1 MRTPFDYLDVI
12 KAKAGSGFSDPKGYT
27 LLLSGYHLDEMVGV
41 GLGTYEKV
49 YSRIHDKINKIKKAE
64 GLEAKIRQAEE
75 NLRKNRNQLEK
86 EMRFMSQKK
95 VEVEKRFGSLD
106 GKQQEAMSMEAW
118 LERRKASKLVEER
131 AGWEKRE
138 LNEGGHLFYF
148 KNVAGVEGGEV
159 IGTWDIP
166 EDFEQY
172 EESGIKKGMM
182 VGEEGEEGGAAENED
197 NWETTDEMKESEER
211 DKVRLLVR
219 MIAQDEGLIQT
230 LAKKLGVLI
239 KLDKGENLV
248 EMMRS
253 REGAGDDMKRFPGQA
268 ARELAEEDI
277 PWSDSDDEQGNTG
290 EGEAETADELL
301 GESNLR
307 SASELPQHHGDVARM
322 KVKRRKAE
330 GMRMTEVGGKVG
342 KTPANIPKLRINP
355 KKDEGTAIGT
365 GDFGNGED
373 DSMHIE
379 KHIKG
384 VGWRRLDR
392 AKVSPNFYEKIT
404 KPHPLHT
411 KEAFTNSMSSYRM
424 ATMVDPSKI
433 GDVKEPDFQSMH
445 RFESLFIKDVLGD
458 GLRVVGQTR
467 QRKEREEQL
476 LAGGGLEAIAANQ
489 PNEMTLADQHGTK
502 GKSLEEEDD
511 ADNLAHKAIECCRT
525 GNITDLEFILDRNII
540 DVNSKDENG
549 NSLLHLCCQQGNKR
563 MVKFMLRRGADIKT
577 QNAAGNSVLH
587 HCHLYSHF
595 ELAQY
600 LLSKGA
606 DDSLVNADGC
616 TCYEGL
622 TQEAV
627 GEI

>member
-1 MRTPFDYLDVI
+1 VI
-12 KAKAGSGFSDPKGYT
+12 
-27 LLLSGYHLDEMVGV
+27 
-41 GLGTYEKV
+41 
-49 YSRIHDKINKIKKAE
+49 
-64 GLEAKIRQAEE
+64 
-75 NLRKNRNQLEK
+75 
-86 EMRFMSQKK
+86 
-95 VEVEKRFGSLD
+95 
-106 GKQQEAMSMEAW
+106 
-118 LERRKASKLVEER
+118 
-131 AGWEKRE
+131 
-138 LNEGGHLFYF
+138 
-148 KNVAGVEGGEV
+148 
-159 IGTWDIP
+159 
-166 EDFEQY
+166 
-172 EESGIKKGMM
+172 
-182 VGEEGEEGGAAENED
+182 EGE
-197 NWETTDEMKESEER
+197 TTEEMKESAEKE
-211 DKVRLLVR
+211 KVKLLLK
-219 MIAQDEGLIQT
+219 MIAEDEGLIQT

-248 EMMRS
+248 EVMRG
-253 REGAGDDMKRFPGQA
+253 REGAGEDMKRFPGEA
-268 ARELAEEDI
+268 ERELAEEDI

-290 EGEAETADELL
+290 EGEAQTADELL
-301 GESNLR
+301 GDSNLR
-307 SASELPQHHGDVARM
+307 CASELPQDNGDVARF
-322 KVKRRKAE
+322 KVKRRRAE
-330 GMRMTEVGGKVG
+330 EVRASKGSELRIVVLYDRANPLYSSLRSSQKRALEVGGGTV

-365 GDFGNGED
+365 GDYGDGVD

-384 VGWRRLDR
+384 VGWRRLNR
-392 AKVSPNFYEKIT
+392 AKMAPNFYDKIT
-404 KPHPLHT
+404 KPQPLQT
-411 KEAFTNSMSSYRM
+411 KEAFTNSISTYRM
-424 ATMVDPSKI
+424 ATMVDPSKA
-433 GDVKEPDFQSMH
+433 GSVRMPDFQGMH

-458 GLRVVGQTR
+458 GLRVVEQTR
-467 QRKEREEQL
+467 MRKEREEEL

-489 PNEMTLADQHGTK
+489 PNEMTLADQHATK
-502 GKSLEEEDD
+502 GKSLEDEDD

-540 DVNSKDENG
+540 DTNTKDENG

-577 QNAAGNSVLH
+577 QNTAGNSVLH

-622 TQEAV
+622 TQGAV